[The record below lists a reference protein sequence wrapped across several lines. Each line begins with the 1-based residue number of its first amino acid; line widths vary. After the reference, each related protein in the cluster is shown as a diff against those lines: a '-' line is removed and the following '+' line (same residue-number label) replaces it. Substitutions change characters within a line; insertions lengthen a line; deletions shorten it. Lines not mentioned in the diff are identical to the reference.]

1 MKIEEQMIG
10 NWSFRCSWSSNERSS
25 YGHRIWSYHC
35 DIRWTITFQWRHGHE
50 ISKWVE
56 RDFQGNL
63 SFYSLVEW
71 SSDEDF
77 LDVSFDIIKNCFLR
91 EYVIRNLTVGQKCY
105 VRVSAG
111 NLKGFGESIPANPP
125 YCIPSSRDFW
135 KRSSRIGNENS
146 F

>member
-1 MKIEEQMIG
+1 MEK
-10 NWSFRCSWSSNERSS
+10 FC
-25 YGHRIWSYHC
+25 
-35 DIRWTITFQWRHGHE
+35 
-50 ISKWVE
+50 
-56 RDFQGNL
+56 
-63 SFYSLVEW
+63 SLVEW

-77 LDVSFDIIKNCFLR
+77 TDISFDIIKNCFLR

-125 YCIPSSRDFW
+125 YCIPSSMFFSKGYSMIVNR
-135 KRSSRIGNENS
+135 NE